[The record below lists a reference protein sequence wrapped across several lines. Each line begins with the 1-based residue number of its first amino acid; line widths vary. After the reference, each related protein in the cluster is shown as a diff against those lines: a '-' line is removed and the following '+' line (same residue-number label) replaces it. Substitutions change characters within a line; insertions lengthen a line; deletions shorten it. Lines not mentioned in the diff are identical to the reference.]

1 MKVNNILKSG
11 TRTDT
16 LKGHKL
22 NKETTERITKII
34 MEVNKREKK
43 SC

>member
-11 TRTDT
+11 TRTET
-16 LKGHKL
+16 LKGKTL
-22 NKETTERITKII
+22 NKETTERIAKII